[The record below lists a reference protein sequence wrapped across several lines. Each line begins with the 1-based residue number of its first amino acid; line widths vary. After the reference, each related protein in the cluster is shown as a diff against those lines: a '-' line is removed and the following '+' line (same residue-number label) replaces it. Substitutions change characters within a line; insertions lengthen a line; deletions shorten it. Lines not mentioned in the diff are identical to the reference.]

1 MLPGAPNDQI
11 VCSLHIIRDI
21 DQRRSATGSRTAYE
35 AISYVWG
42 SPEDRSTIN
51 CDGKTVE
58 VTRNLAAA
66 LRRLRWFDRAR
77 LIWADAICIDQ
88 GNIAERG
95 HQVRLMEQIYRK
107 AERVLIWAGE
117 DEGYDARSAFALL
130 KEIANG
136 TIVANSMGQVGESR
150 PQKF

>member
-1 MLPGAPNDQI
+1 M
-11 VCSLHIIRDI
+11 
-21 DQRRSATGSRTAYE
+21 
-35 AISYVWG
+35 WG

-51 CDGKTVE
+51 CDGQAVE
-58 VTRNLAAA
+58 VTRNLADA
-66 LRRLRWFDRAR
+66 LRRLRWVDRAR
-77 LIWADAICIDQ
+77 ILWADAICIDQ
-88 GNIAERG
+88 GNLAERG

-136 TIVANSMGQVGESR
+136 TNGMGQVGESR
-150 PQKF
+150 PQT

>member
-1 MLPGAPNDQI
+1 
-11 VCSLHIIRDI
+11 
-21 DQRRSATGSRTAYE
+21 
-35 AISYVWG
+35 
-42 SPEDRSTIN
+42 
-51 CDGKTVE
+51 
-58 VTRNLAAA
+58 
-66 LRRLRWFDRAR
+66 
-77 LIWADAICIDQ
+77 
-88 GNIAERG
+88 
-95 HQVRLMEQIYRK
+95 MEQIYRK